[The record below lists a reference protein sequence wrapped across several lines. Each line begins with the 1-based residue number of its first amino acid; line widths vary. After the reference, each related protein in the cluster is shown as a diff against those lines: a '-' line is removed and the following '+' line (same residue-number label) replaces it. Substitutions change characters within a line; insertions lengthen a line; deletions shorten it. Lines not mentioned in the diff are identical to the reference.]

1 MERTRRKPRLAPRVR
16 WIGIGALALIAVAC
30 AASAQTT
37 PASPV
42 DTLSRIQAAGRIRI
56 GYRIDARPFA
66 YRDGFGAA
74 VGYSITLCDRIA
86 DAVKSRLRLPQLTID
101 WVPLNAAD
109 RFRAVSAGTV
119 DMLCGADTIT
129 LARRGEVA
137 FSTPIFPGGIGALL
151 RADAPARL
159 RDVLS
164 GHDRSLDPTWR
175 ASASRVIQTRAF
187 AAVSGTVAAPWLQK
201 RLDELH
207 IITNPTE
214 VDTYRAGID
223 ALLERRIDA
232 LFGERAILLETAR
245 HEPGRKLVVLDRLFT
260 YGPLALT
267 LPPNDE
273 RFHLLVDRTIA
284 QLYADGRIAGLYT
297 TWFGEPDASAVA
309 FFKWSTVPD

>member
-1 MERTRRKPRLAPRVR
+1 MTRTRQHSRFGHRRR
-16 WIGIGALALIAVAC
+16 WIGIGVLTLIGVAYG
-30 AASAQTT
+30 ASAQTT
-37 PASPV
+37 SAAPV

-56 GYRIDARPFA
+56 GYRVDARPFS

-86 DAVKSRLRLPQLTID
+86 DAVKAELRLSQLAIE
-101 WVPLNAAD
+101 WVPLNAVD
-109 RFRAVSAGTV
+109 RFRAVSVGTV
-119 DMLCGADTIT
+119 DLLCGADTIT
-129 LARRGEVA
+129 LARRSEVA

-159 RDVLS
+159 REVLS
-164 GHDRSLDPTWR
+164 GRDRSLDPTWR

-187 AAVSGTVAAPWLQK
+187 AAVAGTVAATWVQK

-207 IITNPTE
+207 IISKAGQVDSYAAGTE
-214 VDTYRAGID
+214 ALRA
-223 ALLERRIDA
+223 RRIDA

-245 HEPGRKLVVLDRLFT
+245 HAPDRDLVVLDRLFT

-267 LPPNDE
+267 LPANDE
-273 RFHLLVDRTIA
+273 RFRLLVDRTIA
-284 QLYADGRIAGLYT
+284 QMYADGRVVGLYT
-297 TWFGEPDASAVA
+297 TWFGEPDASALA